1 MTTTWWQ
8 RLKSGLKRSTNQVG
22 TKLRDLLVNRKLDA
36 LTLDEIED
44 ILIQADLG
52 VITASKLRSYL
63 AAKKLPPET
72 TPDEVLALL
81 SECITAYLKPVAIP
95 ISLSKDHLNV
105 ILMVGV
111 NGSGKTTTI
120 GKLAKQWKDQG
131 YKVELA
137 ACDTFRAAATE
148 QLASWA
154 ERLLIPIHTA
164 TQGHEASGLAYDAIV
179 KASTSGAGILII
191 DTAGR
196 LHNKTHLMNELTK
209 IQRVLKKVIP
219 DAPHHVLLVLDA
231 TTGQNAI
238 QQVEVFKKEAH
249 VTGLII
255 TKLDGTA
262 KGGVVVSLADK
273 YTIPIHAIGVGES
286 FDDLHPFLAEDF
298 ARALVGL
305 EDNTHDTA

>member
-22 TKLRDLLVNRKLDA
+22 SKLRDLLVNRKLDA

-44 ILIQADLG
+44 ILIQADMG
-52 VITASKLRSYL
+52 VTTAGKFRAYL

-72 TPDEVLALL
+72 TPDEVLNLL
-81 SECITAYLKPVAIP
+81 SECIATYLKPVATP
-95 ISLSKDHLNV
+95 ILLQKDQLNV

-120 GKLAKQWKDQG
+120 SKLAKQWKDQG
-131 YKVELA
+131 YKIELA

-148 QLASWA
+148 QLALWA
-154 ERLLIPIHTA
+154 ERLSIPIHTVA
-164 TQGHEASGLAYDAIV
+164 QGHEASGLAYDAIT
-179 KASTSGAGILII
+179 KASKSGANILII

-209 IQRVLKKVIP
+209 IQRVLKKIMP

-238 QQVEVFKKEAH
+238 QQVEVFKKETN

-262 KGGVVVSLADK
+262 KGGVVVSLAEK
-273 YTIPIHAIGVGES
+273 YAIPIHAIGVGES
-286 FDDLHPFLAEDF
+286 FNDLHPFLAEDF

-305 EDNTHDTA
+305 EDTTHDTA